1 MLYNL
6 KCNNIKCFTPL
17 RDALLY
23 TTCGHIYCQ
32 PCSTKIYRTK
42 KCLACNHTLHN
53 PSDLI
58 IRNIRHKS
66 DLMLIPPEN
75 VIDEA
80 RRSLCF
86 WMYQVYEELEIK
98 KRQIERMSINFKMEI
113 DELNIE
119 LNKVKLELELRGTQ
133 ISDLKM
139 EVEREKNNY
148 FEIEERFRVNV
159 KEMKRISA
167 MNEKLKFDMRNNKI
181 SE

>member
-1 MLYNL
+1 
-6 KCNNIKCFTPL
+6 
-17 RDALLY
+17 
-23 TTCGHIYCQ
+23 
-32 PCSTKIYRTK
+32 
-42 KCLACNHTLHN
+42 
-53 PSDLI
+53 
-58 IRNIRHKS
+58 
-66 DLMLIPPEN
+66 MLIPPEN